1 MVSIPL
7 LGRGAVE
14 AADLFNSANIWFR
27 EMLNGGI
34 GSCLVA
40 ENPWKTLGSEPS
52 EAGGTYNCSTEFID
66 FELDIMGRKVSFHI
80 DVSQERARLA
90 DVVPLARGISKKVTD
105 VVVTNTNGNGGRIPC
120 RKGCSACCARYLVP
134 LSVPEAFRLKEEI
147 AEEPRP
153 RRESIFRACLLTTE
167 RILSKRPPT
176 QFTERTTKSSLVGP
190 IDLNLVSNWYK
201 NLKLP
206 CPFLH
211 KGLCTIYDKRPL
223 ACREHFVKGSAGACR
238 GGRGNAEVVRLP
250 VQMPNALAQL
260 AGELEGTGDE
270 AVILP
275 LTLFWCEQN
284 RQRANRTWPAV
295 MMVSRFLEIVKA
307 IALKN
312 SIPIIEFKKTT
323 TAKTHEQV
331 ISF

>member
-1 MVSIPL
+1 
-7 LGRGAVE
+7 
-14 AADLFNSANIWFR
+14 
-27 EMLNGGI
+27 
-34 GSCLVA
+34 VA
-40 ENPWKTLGSEPS
+40 ENPAKTMVGEPI
-52 EAGGTYNCSTEFID
+52 GTNESINSATEDIG
-66 FELDIMGRKVSFHI
+66 FELDILGRKVFFHI
-80 DVSQERARLA
+80 TVSQRRARLA
-90 DVVPLARGISKKVTD
+90 DIVPLARGISKKVTD
-105 VVVTNTNGNGGRIPC
+105 IVVENTSGNGGRIPC
-120 RKGCSACCARYLVP
+120 CRGCAACCARYLVP
-134 LSVPEAFRLKEEI
+134 LSVPEAFRLREEI
-147 AEEPRP
+147 AEEPRC
-153 RRESIFRACLLTTE
+153 RRESIFEACLLTTK
-167 RILSKRPPT
+167 RILSERPPT
-176 QFTERTTKSSLVGP
+176 QFTERTTGPSLVGP
-190 IDLNLVSNWYK
+190 IDLNLVSNWYR

-211 KGLCTIYDKRPL
+211 KGLCTIYDRRPL
-223 ACREHFVKGSAGACR
+223 ACREHFVKGSADACR

-275 LTLFWCEQN
+275 LALFWYEQN

-295 MMVSRFLEIVKA
+295 MMVRRFLEIVKTM
-307 IALKN
+307 ALEN